1 MADNSSKIMAE
12 YKKYITNIFTISIP
26 LIIGNLAHILIGT
39 IDVLVASRHGVDT
52 IAAISIANA
61 IMMCIFIVGIGLL
74 SGITPMISNYLG
86 STQPAKKYLATTI
99 NYTMLMATIIGIITF
114 LGLPLIDKAGFEP
127 HLTPVIK
134 QYIAIVAFS
143 NFGGYLHFAL
153 KEFLQAYEILNLP
166 NLISVLGIFLN
177 LIFNIIFVFGFGPIP
192 AMGAIGLAIATL
204 LVRSIMGLILLLY
217 CYKMISFEVKFD
229 IEYVKGLLKVGYP
242 IAIALLLEFCAFNSI
257 TVIMGRD
264 SGLFAAA
271 QSIVMTV
278 TSLTFMIPLAIS
290 NAIAIKVGYANGA
303 KNYPDLKR
311 YSIAGSTLTTTFM
324 LFCAIILFL
333 FPKPILSLITTDN
346 TLLSISIPV
355 IFIAAIFQVFDGL
368 QVAFSGILKG
378 LKRTLFVTT
387 AILCGYWLIGLPL
400 GWILAYNFNMKLVGF
415 WVGLAISLFAMCLF
429 MGTSV
434 ALMFRKLKKEYS

>member
-1 MADNSSKIMAE
+1 MAD
-12 YKKYITNIFTISIP
+12 YKKYFSNLFTISIP
-26 LIIGNLAHILIGT
+26 LIIGNLAHILIGAV
-39 IDVLVASRHGVDT
+39 DVLVASRHGVNT

-61 IMMCIFIVGIGLL
+61 IMMCLFIVGIGLL

-86 STQPAKKYLATTI
+86 SAQPAKKYLLTTI
-99 NYTMLMATIIGIITF
+99 NYTIFMASIICVITF

-153 KEFLQAYEILNLP
+153 KEFLQAYEILNVP
-166 NLISVLGIFLN
+166 NAISVLGIFLN
-177 LIFNIIFVFGFGPIP
+177 LFFNIILVFGFGPIP
-192 AMGAIGLAIATL
+192 ALGPIGLAIATVI
-204 LVRSIMGLILLLY
+204 VRTLMGLILLLY
-217 CYKMISFEVKFD
+217 CFKMISPEIKFD
-229 IEYVKGLLKVGYP
+229 FSYVKGLLKVGYP

-257 TVIMGRD
+257 TIIMGRD

-278 TSLTFMIPLAIS
+278 TSLTFMVPLAIS

-303 KNYPDLKR
+303 KNYLDLR
-311 YSIAGSTLTTTFM
+311 NYSIAGSLLTTSFM
-324 LFCAIILFL
+324 LGCAIILFA
-333 FPKPILSLITTDN
+333 FPKQILSLITTDT

-355 IFIAAIFQVFDGL
+355 ILVAAIFQVFDGL

-387 AILCGYWLIGLPL
+387 AIICGYWIIGLPL
-400 GWILAYNFNMKLVGF
+400 GWVLAYNFNMKLVGF
-415 WVGLAISLFAMCLF
+415 WVGLAISLFVMCIF
-429 MGTSV
+429 MGTAV
-434 ALMFRKLKKEYS
+434 ALMFKKLKKKYS